1 MHIVC
6 CSDFSLLYN
15 QILLT
20 SKRFA
25 MNLIEQLSEIVS
37 AEQIL
42 NDEESLLHFG
52 TDRSRYKQPDPVAV
66 VFPRST
72 DEVQALVL
80 LANKIGFALVPSG
93 GRTGL
98 SGGAI
103 AYQQEVVVSFERMN
117 KVLEVN
123 ATNRSVRCQAG
134 VITQQLQQVASD
146 HNLLYPVDFASSG
159 SSHIAGNIATNAGG
173 IRVIAYGNTRNWVSG
188 LEVVTGDGKVM
199 RLNQGLA
206 KNATGY
212 DLRHLFIGSEGTL
225 GFITEA
231 TMQLAEAPT
240 DLTVL
245 VLAVV
250 DVSALMKVFDAFRLS
265 CQLTAFECFSQRTVD
280 IVCQHM
286 QLEKPLPVDAALYV
300 LIEFDNDSEQKA
312 KAALET
318 FEHCLEQG
326 YVSDGVMSQNT
337 QQAKNLW
344 RYREDISE
352 SINSYSPYKNDI
364 SVRIA
369 DIPAFVISL
378 DTLIAER
385 YTDFESVWY
394 GHIGDGNLH
403 LNILKPDHM
412 EADAF
417 FAACSELNPHVFA
430 LVHQLQGSVSAEH
443 GVGIVK
449 RNYLHY
455 SRSEDEISAMRAIK
469 AVFDPKG
476 VMNPGKIFS

>member
-1 MHIVC
+1 MTTI
-6 CSDFSLLYN
+6 
-15 QILLT
+15 
-20 SKRFA
+20 K
-25 MNLIEQLSEIVS
+25 QLSQTVEDVRT
-37 AEQIL
+37 
-42 NDEESLLHFG
+42 DEASLLHYG
-52 TDRSRYKQPDPVAV
+52 TDRSRYKAPAALAV
-66 VFPRST
+66 VFPT
-72 DEVQALVL
+72 CTAEVQALVL
-80 LANKIGFALVPSG
+80 LANELGFALVPSG

-123 ATNRSVRCQAG
+123 TTDRSVRCQAG

-146 HNLLYPVDFASSG
+146 NQLLYPVDFASSG

-199 RLNQGLA
+199 QLNQGLA

-231 TMQLAEAPT
+231 TMQLTEAPT

-250 DVSALMKVFDAFRLS
+250 DVSSLMKVFDAFRLS
-265 CQLTAFECFSQRTVD
+265 CRLTAFECFSQRTLD

-286 QLEKPLPVDAALYV
+286 QLEKPLQADAPLYV
-300 LIEFDNDSEQKA
+300 LIEFDKQSEEMAQS
-312 KAALET
+312 ALET
-318 FEHCLEQG
+318 FEQCVEAG

-337 QQAKNLW
+337 QQAKDLW

-352 SINSYSPYKNDI
+352 SVNSYSPYKNDI
-364 SVRIA
+364 SVRIS
-369 DIPAFVISL
+369 DIPTFVASL
-378 DTLIAER
+378 DKLISER
-385 YTDFESVWY
+385 YTEFESVWY

-403 LNILKPDHM
+403 LNILKPEHM

-430 LVHQLQGSVSAEH
+430 LVQQLQGSVSAEH
-443 GVGIVK
+443 GVGLVK
-449 RNYLHY
+449 RDYLHY
-455 SRSEDEISAMRAIK
+455 SRSEDEIAAMRAIK
-469 AVFDPKG
+469 AVFDPRG
-476 VMNPGKIFS
+476 VMNPGKILS